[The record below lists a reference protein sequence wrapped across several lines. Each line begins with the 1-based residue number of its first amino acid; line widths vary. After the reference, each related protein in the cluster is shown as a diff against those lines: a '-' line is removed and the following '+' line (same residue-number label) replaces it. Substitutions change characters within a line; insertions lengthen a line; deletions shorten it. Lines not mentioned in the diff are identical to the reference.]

1 MTLCR
6 LRIHCY
12 PVGREDLKCGI
23 ISVLLPMSDVGMSV
37 ATSRSIPCWLLK
49 TLVFTCLLL
58 FLSKIQA
65 DFCRGEKGME
75 KAIAFATV
83 S

>member
-1 MTLCR
+1 M
-6 LRIHCY
+6 
-12 PVGREDLKCGI
+12 KCGI
-23 ISVLLPMSDVGMSV
+23 VLLPMSDVGMSV